1 MPVRCA
7 RDAMACCIVCSVSPR
22 LAPRPRWAIV
32 IAPRPFRPLARIQ
45 SNPSAQPFLF
55 SAAPL
60 FSAHSGTA
68 RIALATPP
76 AAPDSLAQTPPP
88 GAQRAVEFAG
98 FAPQL
103 QKIIGRPE
111 TRMLD
116 ELERTAAAFLKAR
129 LQSPDFLHI
138 CARAALDRQ

>member
-22 LAPRPRWAIV
+22 LAPRPRLAIV

-76 AAPDSLAQTPPP
+76 AAPDSLAQTPPTRRP
-88 GAQRAVEFAG
+88 ARRRVRRIRTAVA
-98 FAPQL
+98 
-103 QKIIGRPE
+103 KIIGRPE